1 MKRMILYSVFLFCV
15 ATIQGVLVEV
25 SFGELVDKITI
36 LEIKLDRIEDEQK
49 RSNIMT
55 EYELLIEV
63 YKDLCALIAC
73 PQELADLH
81 VILRKVNEQLWDV
94 EDRIRDKERAR
105 VFDAEFVTLA
115 RLVYITNDERSH
127 LKREINELLGSR
139 IIEEKS
145 YNPY

>member
-1 MKRMILYSVFLFCV
+1 MKSIIFCSLFLFCV
-15 ATIQGVLVEV
+15 TTIQAVLIEV

-36 LEIKLDRIEDEQK
+36 LEIKLERIEDEQK
-49 RSNIMT
+49 RSNVMT
-55 EYELLIEV
+55 EYELLSDV

-81 VILRKVNEQLWDV
+81 AMLRKINEQLWDV

-115 RLVYITNDERSH
+115 RLVYMTNDERCH

-145 YNPY
+145 YSAY